1 MTELDA
7 ALIKAA
13 QLGYTSAPP
22 STHRGALN
30 KAIRAALVHLR
41 DHPTEAQI
49 EAMARE
55 LATASNEDPDG
66 QGTWV
71 WSKVYHNYLGRAR
84 AAHRALFDAILR
96 ETTDGT

>member
-1 MTELDA
+1 MTELDPALIEAARRVYAVNGGQFTLA
-7 ALIKAA
+7 ALA
-13 QLGYTSAPP
+13 S
-22 STHRGALN
+22 
-30 KAIRAALVHLR
+30 IRAMLTYLR
-41 DHPTEAQI
+41 DHPTAAQI